1 MNCKNTGL
9 CLFDEQDVQVDIRGK
24 VITDYH
30 PINTISPGA
39 PIEFQILGVPDD
51 YIDLGDIRML
61 LRVKIKKTDGK
72 PWDSAADKVNFIN
85 LPLSSVFQDV
95 FVQLGDT
102 QIEGGQHLYPYNAYL
117 SSLLQFHPSAKK
129 THMEAWGWIEDT
141 PGKFDSDA
149 DNDGI
154 KMRRQETDKGATW
167 EVMGPLFLD
176 MTRQPR
182 YLLPQ
187 TNVRLKFLPAKAEFC
202 LQDTGGKKVYDYEI
216 EKCVLYVPRITVM
229 DSVISGHNKGLE
241 KANVKYNL
249 NHIDISTF
257 TITKE
262 NRSFIKDGLFT
273 SQVPK
278 MIVIGL
284 LEHDAFNGNIEKS
297 PFNFQHFNLNKIGLY
312 RDGEL
317 VPGQIFTPDYDADFY
332 LRSYTNTMST
342 LNYFNTDDSNGMT
355 MEHFKNGYNLYAF
368 DLTPDGSNQGPH
380 RHLVK
385 TGSLRLEL
393 AFSKNL
399 TSPITVMLFSII
411 DAKLEITKLRD
422 VITSYSR

>member
-72 PWDSAADKVNFIN
+72 PWDSATDKVNFIN

-117 SSLLQFHPSAKK
+117 SSLLQFHPSAKE

-176 MTRQPR
+176 MTRQPL

-249 NHIDISTF
+249 NHIDIGTF

-278 MIVIGL
+278 MIVIGF
-284 LEHDAFNGNIEKS
+284 LEHDAFN
-297 PFNFQHFNLNKIGLY
+297 
-312 RDGEL
+312 
-317 VPGQIFTPDYDADFY
+317 
-332 LRSYTNTMST
+332 
-342 LNYFNTDDSNGMT
+342 
-355 MEHFKNGYNLYAF
+355 
-368 DLTPDGSNQGPH
+368 
-380 RHLVK
+380 
-385 TGSLRLEL
+385 
-393 AFSKNL
+393 
-399 TSPITVMLFSII
+399 
-411 DAKLEITKLRD
+411 
-422 VITSYSR
+422 